1 MSDFVEI
8 HDGYDPSWINKI
20 MEIHNKTE
28 MKRHD
33 AEKVNAAFS
42 ASFAVVTC
50 WDKERLVGFGRIVS
64 DGKMYSSI
72 FDVVIDPDYQ
82 KRGIGQRLME
92 RLCAKTPEACIFL
105 TSTLGNEPFYSK
117 LGFTRHRTAMA
128 LYPPKL
134 ANSVYLDR
142 KWRPLIGMPMY
153 GMIIEESLVDNRGL
167 NDLRVTGV
175 RITNAAD
182 LRDRWHIYSV
192 EVTREQIDG
201 LRKHLKPGTWYMH
214 FWNKQD
220 LVVIFSDK
228 IFEMSLYDKA
238 TWRPAIEYGI
248 SRGIPEAQLDFLTE

>member
-1 MSDFVEI
+1 
-8 HDGYDPSWINKI
+8 
-20 MEIHNKTE
+20 
-28 MKRHD
+28 
-33 AEKVNAAFS
+33 
-42 ASFAVVTC
+42 
-50 WDKERLVGFGRIVS
+50 
-64 DGKMYSSI
+64 
-72 FDVVIDPDYQ
+72 
-82 KRGIGQRLME
+82 
-92 RLCAKTPEACIFL
+92 
-105 TSTLGNEPFYSK
+105 
-117 LGFTRHRTAMA
+117 
-128 LYPPKL
+128 
-134 ANSVYLDR
+134 
-142 KWRPLIGMPMY
+142 MY

-228 IFEMSLYDKA
+228 IFEMNLHDKM

-248 SRGIPEAQLDFLTE
+248 SRGIPETQLDFLTE